1 MVNGL
6 VVQELVGLV
15 GHKCDRNSSHL
26 ILVDSM
32 INQTRRQ
39 KSARAN
45 VQNVNKTP
53 WTCDRNIRQ
62 ALEQSLML
70 QQTYL
75 FRRRNFQMLLNT
87 HSKAFSQQQLPLL
100 VFPPENENLKKS
112 WPAKIKHGW
121 IPHRVCH
128 FAKEDFKRDFQVY
141 EYWSW

>member
-1 MVNGL
+1 MR
-6 VVQELVGLV
+6 
-15 GHKCDRNSSHL
+15 H
-26 ILVDSM
+26 
-32 INQTRRQ
+32 
-39 KSARAN
+39 
-45 VQNVNKTP
+45 
-53 WTCDRNIRQ
+53 RNIRQ
-62 ALEQSLML
+62 AREQSLML

-128 FAKEDFKRDFQVY
+128 FAKEDFKRDLQVY
-141 EYWSW
+141 KYWSGISKISLYWNIGLGNIRFILKSQSTSPKYHYIGARKPNQAIY